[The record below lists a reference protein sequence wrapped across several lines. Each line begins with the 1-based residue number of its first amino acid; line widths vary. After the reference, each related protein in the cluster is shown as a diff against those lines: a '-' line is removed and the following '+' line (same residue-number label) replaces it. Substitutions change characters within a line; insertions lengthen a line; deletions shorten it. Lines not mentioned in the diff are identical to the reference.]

1 MSRKKRGGKKTLP
14 CHRHSFHPAP
24 LFSDFDF
31 STWIDPHAWIV
42 RLLFFHLHY
51 IFRFSFSWFFYFFFF
66 YSMVEANSSAPN
78 TRFLLLL
85 PDSAPSAH
93 SA

>member
-1 MSRKKRGGKKTLP
+1 
-14 CHRHSFHPAP
+14 
-24 LFSDFDF
+24 
-31 STWIDPHAWIV
+31 
-42 RLLFFHLHY
+42 
-51 IFRFSFSWFFYFFFF
+51 
-66 YSMVEANSSAPN
+66 MVEANSSAPN